1 MAITTSRLL
10 LAVMTLS
17 GVASVTAAGQSDQQA
32 VKAVVTHLFDGMRT
46 RDTAL
51 MRSTVVPSTIL
62 ERTSAT
68 GELGDPIPMARFIE
82 RVGQGTGPGGDEQI
96 KDPKIE
102 IDGPLASVWTYYTF
116 TPGGQT
122 KVDHC
127 GVDAFLLR
135 KGSDGW
141 KIFHIADSSRN
152 EGCTPISKGSRS

>member
-1 MAITTSRLL
+1 MRTNTSKLL
-10 LAVMTLS
+10 LVIAFS
-17 GVASVTAAGQSDQQA
+17 GAPVTNVGAQSDQQA
-32 VKAVVTHLFDGMRT
+32 IKTVLGHLFDGMRT

-51 MRSTVVPSTIL
+51 MRSAVVPSTLL

-68 GELGDPIPMARFIE
+68 GELGEPIPMGRFIE

-102 IDGPLASVWTYYTF
+102 IDGALASVWTYYTY

-122 KVDHC
+122 KIDHC

-152 EGCTPISKGSRS
+152 EGCTPISTKSRS